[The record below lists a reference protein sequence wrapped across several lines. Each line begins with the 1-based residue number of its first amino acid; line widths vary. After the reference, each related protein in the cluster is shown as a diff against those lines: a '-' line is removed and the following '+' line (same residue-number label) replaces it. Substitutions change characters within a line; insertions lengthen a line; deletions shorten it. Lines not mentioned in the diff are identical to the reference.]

1 MRKMFIVGSD
11 AFLVTSM
18 RLALRYA
25 SGVSVLGVLE
35 DGEGVAEAIREAT
48 PDIVVI
54 DAAGDPERALDRMRE
69 AREERPEALIVVIAA
84 ELDDDLFEE
93 TAQHGAL
100 VCLGTAGLV
109 PQLQALLA
117 EPRRPD
123 GSGQIALAAVNGR
136 RPAEVVER
144 PSLVEPDCPLTQRE
158 LEILR
163 AVAQGHGN
171 ARIGRDLWISE
182 QTVKFH
188 LSKIYRKLEVAN
200 RTEASR
206 YVLMHDLVES
216 RRRARRLPTQRGYGS
231 ASGAYGTG
239 QRAASRA

>member
-1 MRKMFIVGSD
+1 MRKMFIVGGD
-11 AFLVTSM
+11 AFLVASM

-25 SGVSVLGVLE
+25 SGVNVVAVPDDE
-35 DGEGVAEAIREAT
+35 QGVAEAIREAK

-54 DAAGDPERALDRMRE
+54 DAGGFPERALERLSE
-69 AREERPEALIVVIAA
+69 AREERPEALIIVICA
-84 ELDDDLFEE
+84 ELDVDLFEE
-93 TAQHGAL
+93 AAERGAL
-100 VCLGTAGLV
+100 VCLGTATLA
-109 PQLQALLA
+109 PQLGALLT
-117 EPRRPD
+117 EPGKRDAAARH
-123 GSGQIALAAVNGR
+123 IALAAVNGR
-136 RPAEVVER
+136 RPAEVIER
-144 PSLVEPDCPLTQRE
+144 PAPVEPDCPLTKRE

-206 YVLMHDLVES
+206 YVLMHDLLS
-216 RRRARRLPTQRGYGS
+216 RRRVRRLPMGYGTV
-231 ASGAYGTG
+231 AGA
-239 QRAASRA
+239 QLAAGAR